1 MPSMTSLEY
10 EAYLARTAPHGAG
23 CRVPNNSYPVSRESD
38 LHDQIMA
45 DIRRRGW
52 LAVHSRMDMA
62 TTTAVGVPDFVIM
75 GDKGRMWWIE
85 CKATGGKLTPEQQA
99 FHAQAKHLGHI
110 VTTVWNF
117 DGYIQAIQEAE

>member
-1 MPSMTSLEY
+1 MPSMTSQEY
-10 EAYLARTAPHGAG
+10 EAYLSRAGGQRASAPPDAIQ
-23 CRVPNNSYPVSRESD
+23 RESD

-75 GDKGRMWWIE
+75 GDKGRIWWIE
-85 CKATGGKLTPEQQA
+85 CKAKRGKLEPEQLA
-99 FHAQAKHLGHI
+99 FHAQAARLGHK
-110 VTTVWNF
+110 VSTVWNF
-117 DGYIQAIQEAE
+117 TEYLNAITIQEAE

>member
-1 MPSMTSLEY
+1 MVSMTSLEF
-10 EAYLARTAPHGAG
+10 EAYLARAGGQRASAPPDAIQ
-23 CRVPNNSYPVSRESD
+23 RESD
-38 LHDQIMA
+38 LHDLIMA